1 MAETTPESVAAEVE
15 AFVSR
20 AWDRDMT
27 VGEWWQALLDERWSH
42 PSLPEHAYGRGYNL
56 GLALAAMRTLG
67 RLDVIGPPPG
77 LGYMLA
83 APTIAEHGSQEQIDH
98 YIPRILNGTDAWCQ
112 LFSEPG
118 AGSDLAGLQTRAE
131 RDGDEW
137 VVNGQK
143 VWTSGGRIADMGML
157 IARTDP
163 DAPKHAGISYFAID
177 MDQDGVDV
185 RPLREMTGRSMF
197 NEVFLSDARVADA
210 ARIGGLGDGWRVANT
225 TLNHERASIGSGSA
239 GFVLVNPGSIAD
251 NLQRTA
257 GDVVDAAR
265 AGSNSGHAPGV
276 GQKLWDRYTAKARE
290 LGRVGQPVFRQQSM
304 ELYSLIQLNRWNIQ
318 RSKDKRQRTGGEA
331 NIAKLM
337 DAEIHRRFREYG
349 LAVAGADGML
359 GYKSSSVDPSISE
372 IAMYAS
378 APSIYGGSDEVQ
390 HNIIGERVLGLPKE
404 PGPDRNTPFK
414 DLPKNQ

>member
-157 IARTDP
+157 IARTTP
-163 DAPKHAGISYFAID
+163 AFRTSPSTWTRTA
-177 MDQDGVDV
+177 
-185 RPLREMTGRSMF
+185 SMF
-197 NEVFLSDARVADA
+197 GPF
-210 ARIGGLGDGWRVANT
+210 
-225 TLNHERASIGSGSA
+225 
-239 GFVLVNPGSIAD
+239 
-251 NLQRTA
+251 
-257 GDVVDAAR
+257 
-265 AGSNSGHAPGV
+265 
-276 GQKLWDRYTAKARE
+276 
-290 LGRVGQPVFRQQSM
+290 GR
-304 ELYSLIQLNRWNIQ
+304 
-318 RSKDKRQRTGGEA
+318 
-331 NIAKLM
+331 
-337 DAEIHRRFREYG
+337 
-349 LAVAGADGML
+349 
-359 GYKSSSVDPSISE
+359 
-372 IAMYAS
+372 
-378 APSIYGGSDEVQ
+378 
-390 HNIIGERVLGLPKE
+390 
-404 PGPDRNTPFK
+404 
-414 DLPKNQ
+414 

>member
-1 MAETTPESVAAEVE
+1 V
-15 AFVSR
+15 
-20 AWDRDMT
+20 
-27 VGEWWQALLDERWSH
+27 
-42 PSLPEHAYGRGYNL
+42 
-56 GLALAAMRTLG
+56 
-67 RLDVIGPPPG
+67 
-77 LGYMLA
+77 
-83 APTIAEHGSQEQIDH
+83 
-98 YIPRILNGTDAWCQ
+98 PRILNGTDAWCQ

-163 DAPKHAGISYFAID
+163 DVPKHAGISYFAID
-177 MDQDGVDV
+177 MHQDGVDV

-225 TLNHERASIGSGSA
+225 TLTHERASIGGGSS

-251 NLQRTA
+251 NLGRRA

-265 AGSNSGHAPGV
+265 SGSNAGHAPGV
-276 GQKLWDRYTAKARE
+276 GQKLWERYTDEARD
-290 LGRVGQPVFRQQSM
+290 LGRLADPVFRQQSV
-304 ELYSLIQLNRWNIQ
+304 ELFTLLQLNRWNIQ
-318 RSKDKRQRTGGEA
+318 RAKNKGQRTGGEP

-349 LAVAGADGML
+349 LATAGADGML

-372 IAMYAS
+372 VALYAS

-390 HNIIGERVLGLPKE
+390 HNIIGERILGLPKE
-404 PGPDRNTPFK
+404 PGPDRNTPFRE
-414 DLPKNQ
+414 LPKNQ